1 MLNRLGDS
9 KTHKTILSSSAA
21 DKKILWLSRHNKYLV
36 VVPPMDKIIKRVY
49 LGETD
54 KQIVKYCNNE
64 LGFSSN
70 DSRQILNDIRNTLEK
85 ELKVEKVQS
94 SVNSIQI
101 ENINRKFGSEHLYKI
116 NGLTFLI
123 EYETS
128 KLEFYIH
135 PKFAHL
141 EILKAENMDH
151 HLQLFEVDN
160 KICLKLD
167 EEVVGCW
174 DHEMEHFM
182 SGKVSMEIL
191 QKITD
196 TKETDW
202 MAVFHAAGVS
212 FNNQG
217 LLFLGDSG
225 NGKSTLSA
233 ILMANGFNILADDFL
248 PVLNETSQLCSFP
261 AAISVKKYAI
271 DLLAAQFP
279 ELKDAKEYEFPAFN
293 KTVRYL
299 SNPYATSGEPKKV
312 ECKALIFVK
321 YEPGSNIDVKNL
333 PKDEAFQKLVPDSW
347 ISPEEKNAKQFL
359 NWFEKLPCWQIKYSN
374 NEAMVETVRKIF
386 EDEL

>member
-1 MLNRLGDS
+1 MLNKSGDS
-9 KTHKTILSSSAA
+9 KIHKTILSSSAA

-141 EILKAENMDH
+141 EI
-151 HLQLFEVDN
+151 
-160 KICLKLD
+160 
-167 EEVVGCW
+167 
-174 DHEMEHFM
+174 
-182 SGKVSMEIL
+182 
-191 QKITD
+191 
-196 TKETDW
+196 
-202 MAVFHAAGVS
+202 
-212 FNNQG
+212 
-217 LLFLGDSG
+217 
-225 NGKSTLSA
+225 
-233 ILMANGFNILADDFL
+233 
-248 PVLNETSQLCSFP
+248 
-261 AAISVKKYAI
+261 
-271 DLLAAQFP
+271 
-279 ELKDAKEYEFPAFN
+279 
-293 KTVRYL
+293 
-299 SNPYATSGEPKKV
+299 
-312 ECKALIFVK
+312 
-321 YEPGSNIDVKNL
+321 
-333 PKDEAFQKLVPDSW
+333 
-347 ISPEEKNAKQFL
+347 SPL
-359 NWFEKLPCWQIKYSN
+359 RI
-374 NEAMVETVRKIF
+374 
-386 EDEL
+386 